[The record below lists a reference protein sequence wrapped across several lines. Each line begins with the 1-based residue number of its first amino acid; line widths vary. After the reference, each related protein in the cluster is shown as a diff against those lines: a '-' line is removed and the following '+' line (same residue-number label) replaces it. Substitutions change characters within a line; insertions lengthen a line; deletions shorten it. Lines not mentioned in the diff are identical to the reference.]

1 MLSTGMY
8 VRCLADKENMAEPRV
23 FICGQITKVDEFKK
37 TVVVKIHD
45 PFDYLLFFEDL
56 PKGIIEVPQ
65 GSVDRCNFFIES
77 TVVYNHERCKI
88 LSSQKAKDGLL
99 CSKSE

>member
-8 VRCLADKENMAEPRV
+8 VRCPADKENMAEPRV
-23 FICGQITKVDEFKK
+23 FICGQIIKVDEFKK

-56 PKGIIEVPQ
+56 NYITRLYAYARLPQ
-65 GSVDRCNFFIES
+65 KKVRCDDIRS
-77 TVVYNHERCKI
+77 I
-88 LSSQKAKDGLL
+88 
-99 CSKSE
+99 

>member
-8 VRCLADKENMAEPRV
+8 VRCPADKENMTEPRV

-45 PFDYLLFFEDL
+45 PFDY
-56 PKGIIEVPQ
+56 
-65 GSVDRCNFFIES
+65 
-77 TVVYNHERCKI
+77 
-88 LSSQKAKDGLL
+88 
-99 CSKSE
+99 